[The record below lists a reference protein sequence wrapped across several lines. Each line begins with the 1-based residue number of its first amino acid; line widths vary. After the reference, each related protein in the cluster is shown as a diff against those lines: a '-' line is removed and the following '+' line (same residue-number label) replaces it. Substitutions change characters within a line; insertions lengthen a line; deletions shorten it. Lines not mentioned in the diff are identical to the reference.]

1 MALNCRELNGYGDR
15 ESALCV
21 RQWVLIQ
28 DHLFICLVLLSV
40 CAFETRPQRK
50 VRDQRCDLN
59 LNEHNAKNGAILRG
73 LHVHMHFCDTSC
85 GLNQMAVNTIS
96 VEGPFMH
103 KKYTFQYIF
112 KIR

>member
-1 MALNCRELNGYGDR
+1 MALCRRVKKTDKNSPVIMALNCRELNGYGDR

-59 LNEHNAKNGAILRG
+59 YIMNITQKME
-73 LHVHMHFCDTSC
+73 
-85 GLNQMAVNTIS
+85 
-96 VEGPFMH
+96 PF
-103 KKYTFQYIF
+103 
-112 KIR
+112 